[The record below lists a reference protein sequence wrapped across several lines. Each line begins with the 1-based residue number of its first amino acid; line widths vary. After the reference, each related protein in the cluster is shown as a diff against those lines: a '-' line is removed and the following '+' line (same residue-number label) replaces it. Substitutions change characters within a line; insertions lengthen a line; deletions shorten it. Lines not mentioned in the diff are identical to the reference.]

1 MIERTIKIDKITPE
15 ELAKEFCDMF
25 ADEQARFFARVWNIA
40 KDWPG
45 SGWCGQSYAIIKEA
59 ERAEPGLCPNHAL
72 SAIETLASH
81 LPDDAR
87 RRVAHDD

>member
-25 ADEQARFFARVWNIA
+25 ADDQAQFFAHVWNIA

-45 SGWCGQSYAIIKEA
+45 AGWCGQSCAIIKEA
-59 ERAEPGLCPNHAL
+59 EKAEPGLCHSRAL
-72 SAIETLASH
+72 SAIETLACH

-87 RRVAHDD
+87 RRIAHDD